1 MTQKIIVSTFAIF
14 LIFGIAVSAQDPQP
28 QDPMREHFFP
38 PELVMRHQQ
47 DIQLTPAQ
55 RETMM
60 LAMEDAQKQFNR
72 HQWNLQ
78 TEMQALQG
86 LLSQNTVDEKKA
98 LEQLEKV
105 LDLERQVK
113 RTQISLMIKIKN
125 DLTDAQK
132 EKLTALRK

>member
-14 LIFGIAVSAQDPQP
+14 LIFGIAVSAQDPQQ